1 MKTAHKSALWRR
13 SGTAYLFLL
22 PWLIGFF
29 GLTLGPMLGS
39 FYLSLTK
46 YNLLNAPVWLG
57 FDNYRHI
64 FTADEYFYK
73 SLTVTFKYVLFR
85 FRSKWPS
92 PFWSLSC

>member
-1 MKTAHKSALWRR
+1 MKTAHKSVLWKR

-85 FRSKWPS
+85 FRSKWPL
-92 PFWSLSC
+92 PFWSPSS